1 MHIIAQKGQKGWL
14 FEHCE
19 AFGFKIFANF
29 AVSYVA
35 I

>member
-1 MHIIAQKGQKGWL
+1 MHIIAQKGWL